1 MRKTIPAADVDFDE
15 RQEVIT
21 LTTATNLTA
30 WKINQTWFNAELL
43 PAKSKWTFAWAAYK
57 NPATRTK
64 VITFDKKEARN
75 TYQPILSKLID
86 MLKSDPVVTPSDL
99 EAMGI
104 VIGKGRGNISNP
116 GPKTRPDFDID
127 SSMIRQLKVLY
138 RDQGAKSH
146 AKPHGVHGV
155 EIRWMILD
163 SPPQDI
169 DELVNS
175 SFSTRPPFTLEF
187 KEHERGKT
195 VYFCL
200 RWESTTGEKGPWSE
214 IVMAIIP

>member
-21 LTTATNLTA
+21 SMATTNLTE
-30 WKINQTWFNAELL
+30 WNINQTWFNTELL
-43 PAKSKWTFAWAAYK
+43 PAKCTWGCAWAAYK

-64 VITFDKKEARN
+64 IITFDKNEARN
-75 TYQPILSKLID
+75 VYQPQLSKLID

-104 VIGKGRGNISNP
+104 VTGKGGGSIHHP
-116 GPKTRPDFDID
+116 AITTRPDFDVD
-127 SSMIRQLKVLY
+127 SSMIRRLKVVY
-138 RDQGAKSH
+138 RDQGAKSR

-163 SPPQDI
+163 APPQDI
-169 DELVNS
+169 SELTNS

-187 KEHERGKT
+187 TEHERGKT
-195 VYFCL
+195 VWFCL

-214 IVMAIIP
+214 IVSAIIP